1 MFCQSLSTST
11 IKVVSIETVWNKE
24 KTVIQGHIMWLVIKN
39 LTVITASYIY
49 TTNFMQLC
57 YIYTIVQLRQQ
68 PSSAVYVFHAISFGR
83 DLVTVT
89 KNDSIS
95 INLPLVNKVKML
107 QIDHFTPLYYV
118 QGNKLPWMSISI
130 TKIRECSKG
139 ARCNS
144 LVCKLKQF
152 HLTS

>member
-1 MFCQSLSTST
+1 M
-11 IKVVSIETVWNKE
+11 KNSIPGSYHVTCYQESNSHNRILHVHHKLYAAALQYSCSN
-24 KTVIQGHIMWLVIKN
+24 N
-39 LTVITASYIY
+39 LPLQCI
-49 TTNFMQLC
+49 
-57 YIYTIVQLRQQ
+57 
-68 PSSAVYVFHAISFGR
+68 YVFHAISFGR

-152 HLTS
+152 HLTSQETFEGQDRQIRKEK